1 MHTHYI
7 FFSCIFSKIGLSN
20 NFISLNGFLY
30 NWSLQAIIFP
40 RLCLDSLFNYNPVAM
55 ERDGTDLQESRGWVH
70 KVTWEGEESEAAA
83 QLDTGTD
90 VPLPS
95 PCGLLCAFLYFL
107 SQVQHPSLPDIHADR
122 VQSQELYSLK
132 LWVWLWVERTS
143 YWNWRF
149 IELTASR
156 KPSRKTKS
164 NIYSLRYILFFWK
177 NASYH
182 CSESWH
188 FVPLMSP
195 VSEPLLRGCVPL
207 VCLEACRCILVKLH
221 AKFGCVGNLKYQSC
235 EVSRRF

>member
-1 MHTHYI
+1 MPGTVSGILIFSCQSILVSNIHAHTLY

-90 VPLPS
+90 APLPS
-95 PCGLLCAFLYFL
+95 PCGFLCAFLYFL
-107 SQVQHPSLPDIHADR
+107 SQVQHPSLPDIHVDR
-122 VQSQELYSLK
+122 VRSPELYSLK
-132 LWVWLWVERTS
+132 LWVWLWAERTS

-149 IELTASR
+149 IELIASR

-164 NIYSLRYILFFWK
+164 NIYSLRYILFSLKECF
-177 NASYH
+177 
-182 CSESWH
+182 
-188 FVPLMSP
+188 P
-195 VSEPLLRGCVPL
+195 PLLW
-207 VCLEACRCILVKLH
+207 ILTFCALDVSSKWTPSKRLCNTGL
-221 AKFGCVGNLKYQSC
+221 FGSLQMYPC
-235 EVSRRF
+235 